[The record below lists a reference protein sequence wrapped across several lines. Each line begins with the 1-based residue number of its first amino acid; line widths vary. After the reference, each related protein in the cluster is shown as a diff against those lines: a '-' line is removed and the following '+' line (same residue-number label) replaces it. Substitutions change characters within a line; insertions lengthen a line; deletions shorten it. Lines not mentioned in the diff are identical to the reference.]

1 MQGAQGVNAAAAATA
16 AAAPASA
23 AYAASARGREK
34 SEGKE
39 AAGATLSPGWRGGS
53 SGESEK
59 PSLEESLP
67 SDFC

>member
-1 MQGAQGVNAAAAATA
+1 MLLPLLLQLQLLLLQ
-16 AAAPASA
+16 P
-23 AYAASARGREK
+23 YAASARGREK